1 MINSTKIL
9 MLRDIELFSTLSTN
23 EINTIANNSQL
34 KRFHKNEFIYKSGS
48 EINNVYIIENGCVK
62 LGTETNNGKTLI
74 KQLLYE
80 HDILGENVFTGKM
93 KRKEFAQVISDTT
106 VIIIPVALFKDTVI
120 KNVEFATSVME
131 TIITRLNV
139 VQNRMHNFVFK
150 KAKQRIL
157 DFILNT
163 GKLRG
168 IRIGID
174 ECLINHGMS
183 HKEIAYLTDTSRQT
197 VARVLGELKRE
208 NLIHFSPRKPSKILI
223 RGFAH

>member
-9 MLRDIELFSTLSTN
+9 MLRDVELFSTLSTN
-23 EINTIANNSQL
+23 EINTFANNSQL
-34 KRFHKNEFIYKSGS
+34 KRFHKNEFIYRSGS
-48 EINNVYIIENGCVK
+48 EIINIYIIENGCVK

-74 KQLLYE
+74 KRLLYE
-80 HDILGENVFTGKM
+80 HDILGENVFTENM
-93 KRKEFAQVISDTT
+93 KRKDFAQVISDTT
-106 VIIIPVALFKDTVI
+106 VIIIPLALFKDTVI
-120 KNVEFATSVME
+120 KNVEFATAVME

-139 VQNRMHNFVFK
+139 VENRMHNFVFK

-157 DFILNT
+157 DFILNI

-197 VARVLGELKRE
+197 VARVLGELKKE

>member
-1 MINSTKIL
+1 
-9 MLRDIELFSTLSTN
+9 
-23 EINTIANNSQL
+23 
-34 KRFHKNEFIYKSGS
+34 
-48 EINNVYIIENGCVK
+48 
-62 LGTETNNGKTLI
+62 
-74 KQLLYE
+74 
-80 HDILGENVFTGKM
+80 M

>member
-1 MINSTKIL
+1 MINSTKVL
-9 MLRDIELFSTLSTN
+9 MLREVELFSTLSIN
-23 EINTIANNSQL
+23 EINKFANNSQL
-34 KRFHKNEFIYKSGS
+34 KRFHKNEFIYKNGS
-48 EINNVYIIENGCVK
+48 EINSVYIIENGCVK
-62 LGTETNNGKTLI
+62 LGTETKNAKTLI
-74 KQLLYE
+74 KHLLYE

-93 KRKEFAQVISDTT
+93 QRKEFAQVMADTT

-120 KNVEFATSVME
+120 KNVEFATGIME

-139 VQNRMHNFVFK
+139 VENRMHNFVFK

-223 RGFAH
+223 RGVAY